1 MINSIF
7 SAGVHRVI
15 FASSVMT
22 VFGYIKHEPYL
33 SIYNQTFDDKTMLK
47 NLRKLT
53 VNDDPPIPRDEDEGA
68 LVYSQ
73 SKIIGEQMAKEI
85 VKNSTKSII
94 SVRIGSVNIDN
105 QPGITWPRSV
115 WFSYRDLC
123 SFFDKAIQAPS
134 HISGTYF
141 ATSNN
146 HRLWLDLDNAKRDLG
161 YVPQDGAEQLE

>member
-1 MINSIF
+1 
-7 SAGVHRVI
+7 
-15 FASSVMT
+15 
-22 VFGYIKHEPYL
+22 
-33 SIYNQTFDDKTMLK
+33 MLK

-53 VNDDPPIPRDEDEGA
+53 VNDDPPIPHDEDEGA
-68 LVYSQ
+68 RIYSP

-94 SVRIGSVNIDN
+94 SVRIGWVNIDN
-105 QPGITWPRSV
+105 QPEITWPRTI

-123 SFFDKAIQAPS
+123 SFFEKAIQAPS

-146 HRLWLDLDNAKRDLG
+146 HRLCLDLDDAKRDLG
-161 YVPQDGAEQLE
+161 YVPQDGAEPLE